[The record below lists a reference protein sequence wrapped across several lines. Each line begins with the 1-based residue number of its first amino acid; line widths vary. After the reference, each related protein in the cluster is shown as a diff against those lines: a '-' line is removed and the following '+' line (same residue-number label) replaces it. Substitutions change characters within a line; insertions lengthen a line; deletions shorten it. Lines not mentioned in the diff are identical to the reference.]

1 MLYIAHTSEETTV
14 ILPKNTANSAETYD
28 FIIKSQG
35 TGQEYAFTGLTDLS
49 GFTDYLVFSIDST
62 GIKDGEY
69 EYSCGIE
76 KGVLR
81 VGDIPHNATA
91 FTDDRTYIEYQD

>member
-1 MLYIAHTSEETTV
+1 MIYIHNTSATTV
-14 ILPKNTANSAETYD
+14 VIIPKNTANSAETYD
-28 FIIKSQG
+28 FVVKSQG

-49 GFTDYLVFSIDST
+49 GFTDYLVFNIDST
-62 GIKDGEY
+62 EMAEGEY

-81 VGDIPHNATA
+81 VGNIPHSVSAY
-91 FTDDRTYIEYQD
+91 TDDREYIEYQG